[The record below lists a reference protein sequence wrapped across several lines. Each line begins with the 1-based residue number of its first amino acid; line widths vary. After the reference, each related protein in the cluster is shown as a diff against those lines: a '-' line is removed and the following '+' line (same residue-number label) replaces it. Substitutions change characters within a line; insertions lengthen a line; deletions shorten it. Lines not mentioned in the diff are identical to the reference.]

1 MSGIKKKLSNRNM
14 LHYVAAFCTIILL
27 IIVSMGTYLY
37 RFYYDQMQEDF
48 YTNNSLYLGN
58 ISKAHENELRILKD
72 IVTQVELSKTAK
84 FLLEEQPTK
93 SSDLKKQLYQYRSV
107 NQFFD
112 VMYCF
117 YQKGSY
123 LYNHITSMSIDF
135 FCQNAYELED
145 YTGDELKE
153 LLLKDRRQMTI
164 LPEQSVDGEMMY
176 YYDAQDQSA
185 VYILPIPPEY
195 NCILIFFIG
204 SDHYDSLLADEEGS
218 ERNRYLIY
226 NGQVIAKRGV
236 CDVTDEELLSQV
248 TGENAQKKVTF
259 RNKSYVLT
267 EENGAS
273 GFTYAAIQEM
283 SVFTDNLRTHSW
295 GIAVLL
301 ILCCLPTVMLI
312 GYLSRRMLGGVKN
325 INLLLSEDEEDV
337 YALDN
342 IEMGIRKLVNRSQSM
357 KEDQLSLRKSR
368 FIRNFVQS
376 EYTAL
381 EILRRDAA
389 DAEINISLGWH
400 MVGVMGSRVAGNEE
414 EVFVQILAYMD
425 GKQEIDGYGI
435 HLMNT
440 NQRVMVLF
448 GTSEDILYQ
457 AYSDILQIGKK
468 YCEEFVVAVSWHHR
482 SLLNGSFSY
491 LEANTAYDSR
501 FLMDNNQI
509 IRFTEV
515 GQDSSISSY
524 QNLRNRYM
532 VQLENTIRVGSE
544 QEVEKAIR
552 NLCEKLEE
560 EHATLL
566 TFRMLYDEVLRF
578 LMTQWKGEEKDWNQV
593 YNVFTLSRCLTMEDF
608 SSLLTEA
615 CHMILDTKTDVKNH
629 QSEMVV
635 QAIQK
640 MQEDYGNAEL
650 NMAYLADTLGISP
663 VTLAVEFKNET
674 GISPSDYLAVIR
686 LDRAKELLRTT
697 DMLIKDISSAV
708 GYEDG
713 HVFIRRFKKYT
724 GKTPG
729 QYRKEVQEEQR
740 NGQD

>member
-1 MSGIKKKLSNRNM
+1 MGGVKRKTSNQNM
-14 LHYVAAFCTIILL
+14 LHYVIAFSTVILL
-27 IIVSMGTYLY
+27 IIIIMGSYLY
-37 RFYYDQMQEDF
+37 RFYYEKMQEDF
-48 YTNNSLYLGN
+48 YKNNTLYLSN
-58 ISKAHENELRILKD
+58 IVKTHENELQILKD
-72 IVTQVELSKTAK
+72 IATQIELSKAAK

-93 SSDLKKQLYQYRSV
+93 SSELKNQLYQYRSV
-107 NQFFD
+107 SQFFD

-117 YQKGSY
+117 YQKGGY
-123 LYNHITSMSIDF
+123 LYNHITSMSLDF
-135 FCQNAYELED
+135 FCRNAYALEY
-145 YTGDELKE
+145 YTRDELME
-153 LLLKDRRQMTI
+153 LISADRRRIMV
-164 LPEQSVDGEMMY
+164 LPEETVGGEMLY
-176 YYDAQDQSA
+176 FYDVQEKSA
-185 VYILPIPPEY
+185 VYILPVPPEY
-195 NCILIFFIG
+195 NSILIFFIG
-204 SDHYDSLLADEEGS
+204 SSHYDSLLADEENNG
-218 ERNRYLIY
+218 RNCYLIY
-226 NGQVIAKRGV
+226 DGQIIAGRGQCKV
-236 CDVTDEELLSQV
+236 DQEELLAQL
-248 TGENAQKKVTF
+248 TGETSQRRILLNHT
-259 RNKSYVLT
+259 SYVLT
-267 EENGAS
+267 EETDTD

-283 SVFTDNLRTHSW
+283 NIFTDNLRTHSW

-301 ILCCLPTVMLI
+301 VLCCIPTVILI
-312 GYLSRRMLGGVKN
+312 GCLSSRMLGGVKN
-325 INLLLSEDEEDV
+325 INLLLSENEEDV
-337 YALDN
+337 YGLSN
-342 IEMGIRKLVNRSQSM
+342 IEVGIRKLVNRSQSM

-381 EILRRDAA
+381 EILRRDGGE
-389 DAEINISLGWH
+389 AEINIALGCY
-400 MVGVMGSRVAGNEE
+400 MVGVMGSRVTGNEE
-414 EVFVQILAYMD
+414 KTFEQILSYMN
-425 GKQEIDGYGI
+425 GRQEIDGYGI

-448 GTSEDILYQ
+448 GVSEDILYQ
-457 AYSDILQIGKK
+457 AYSDILRIGKQ

-482 SLLNGSFSY
+482 SLLNGSLAY

-515 GQDSSISSY
+515 GQNSSISSY
-524 QNLRNRYM
+524 QDLRSRYM

-552 NLCEKLEE
+552 DLCVKLEE

-566 TFRMLYDEVLRF
+566 TFRLLYDEVLRF

-608 SSLLTEA
+608 TSLLTEA
-615 CHMILDTKTDVKNH
+615 CHMILDTKTDVKNQ
-629 QSEMVV
+629 QSELVA
-635 QAIQK
+635 QAIRK

-650 NMAYLADTLGISP
+650 NMAFLADTLGISP

-697 DMLIKDISSAV
+697 DMLIKDISGAV
-708 GYEDG
+708 GYEDD

-729 QYRKEVQEEQR
+729 QYRKEVQGE
-740 NGQD
+740 